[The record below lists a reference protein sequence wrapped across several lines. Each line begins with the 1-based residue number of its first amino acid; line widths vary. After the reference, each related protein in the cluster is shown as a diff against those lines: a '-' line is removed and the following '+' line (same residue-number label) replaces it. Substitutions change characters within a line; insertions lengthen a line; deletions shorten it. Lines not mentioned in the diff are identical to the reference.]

1 MQKIAQIVY
10 DHFNGKKTNK
20 SKEIISKIKNI
31 LIRKGFKPPLM
42 FKRIAKERFG
52 DYLFRSWRQQVY
64 NFLDIIDLHDPK
76 LIFIYGMFK
85 KDFGL
90 SVSPQDA
97 AEKYQRILDEMDEN
111 ELEKRTASKVNPFA
125 VCNTTVD
132 KEKDPEKYEKC
143 VLKIKKKN
151 KGEQK

>member
-1 MQKIAQIVY
+1 MQKIAQIIY

-31 LIRKGFKPPLM
+31 LIRKGFKSPIM
-42 FKRIAKERFG
+42 FKRIAKENG
-52 DYLFRSWRQQVY
+52 GEYLFENWKQRVY
-64 NFLDIIDLHDPK
+64 RLLDIIDLHDSK
-76 LIFIYGMFK
+76 LFYIHGLFK

-90 SVSPQDA
+90 NRSPESVKD
-97 AEKYQRILDEMDEN
+97 KYQKILDEMDEN
-111 ELEKRTASKVNPFA
+111 ELEERTASKVNPWA

-151 KGEQK
+151 KEGKK